1 MGFVF
6 GEKSKKRLKTMHI
19 DLQEIFN
26 LAIQRTKVDFGI
38 SEGYRSITRQQ
49 ELFRQGKSR
58 IDGVTKLGKHNLDPA
73 EAGDIYI
80 YHPDLETRRKL
91 AYNKEHLAYV
101 AGVIDS
107 CAEEL
112 YQAGEISHKIRWGA
126 NWDSDGI
133 IALDHSFDDYPHHE
147 LIKV

>member
-1 MGFVF
+1 MGFAF
-6 GEKSKKRLKTMHI
+6 GKRSKEEISTMHN
-19 DLQEIFN
+19 DLQKVFN
-26 LAIQRTKVDFGI
+26 LAIKRTKVDFGI
-38 SEGYRSITRQQ
+38 TEGHRSVKRQQ
-49 ELFRQGKSR
+49 YLFQMGRSK
-58 IDGVTKLGKHNLDPA
+58 IDGVTKLGKHNLKPA

-91 AYNKEHLAYV
+91 AYNREHLSYV

-112 YQAGEISHKIRWGA
+112 FEAGEISHKIRWGA

-133 IALDHSFDDYPHHE
+133 IALDHNFDDYPHHE
-147 LIKV
+147 LINA